1 MRDCPGIMLFNVF
14 FSFLIFRLEHT
25 VYRDFLN
32 LIIEF
37 ICVECIYKEQI
48 NILLLPFII
57 LKNFIL
63 MIIGIISWIVPIKL
77 IIIAGIAY
85 SIFIAYI
92 FLVIKYKFK
101 IGFIKNCTVLALFIL
116 TISLYFSI
124 CILFLTII
132 TKTKSVI
139 RRY

>member
-1 MRDCPGIMLFNVF
+1 
-14 FSFLIFRLEHT
+14 
-25 VYRDFLN
+25 
-32 LIIEF
+32 
-37 ICVECIYKEQI
+37 
-48 NILLLPFII
+48 LLLPFII